1 MAENNPVLTSAE
13 CRSQAEAKLA
23 QAERDHQH
31 RRRLITAAQGW
42 PLLASQLRRVEASLG
57 ADSKTPE

>member
-1 MAENNPVLTSAE
+1 MAENPVLTSAE

-31 RRRLITAAQGW
+31 RQRLITAAQGW
-42 PLLASQLRRVEASLG
+42 LLLASQLRRLEASFG

>member
-1 MAENNPVLTSAE
+1 MAGNNPVLTSAE

-31 RRRLITAAQGW
+31 RRRLTTAAQGSL
-42 PLLASQLRRVEASLG
+42 LLASQLRRVEASLG